1 MQNIYVHS
9 YKILACILAGTLLL
23 AAGKATKAGVTNP
36 PNIIFIV
43 LDDTGIDQWANF
55 GWTQD
60 LVQRAPVT
68 PVLDAITDAGI
79 KFTNC
84 WAMPECSPSRTGM
97 FTGRLPLRTGV
108 VAAITNAHLP
118 ASMAN
123 SAEVMVPE
131 VLKQAGYTSG
141 FTGKWHSGET
151 PYEEQQPTEM
161 GWDWYEGNW
170 LGFVPGIDTTAGQQ
184 LQDFDPPE
192 EDYLHGWLPC
202 GTPLGANEETN
213 RGPCCIDDSTCVEN
227 VWGMNCLEMG
237 GVPLVMLSQ
246 DSKGTYYPVFQP
258 DCSAGCDAIVFTQTK
273 DGTTARNG
281 YWVWG
286 RQWADAKT
294 GDHGIIDFYHGSM
307 MFTTTDSAIDWLERV
322 DPVTEPSGDP
332 WMLALQYNTAHDPIM
347 PNAPEMVERME
358 SDGVDSSV
366 LDCGGYEGIKIVFP
380 YMIEEA
386 DKEIGRLLFQ
396 RGLGEYDAK
405 GNFVLGDLEKANTI
419 IAWMGDNGTF
429 YTSARL
435 PFNPLLSKA
444 TVYQT
449 GVWVPLAVAGVGVSQ
464 GEVDHPVNAV
474 DVFAMFADVAGV
486 PLEKSVPESH
496 TLDAVSIAPYF
507 SDPNHPSL
515 REFNY
520 AQSGSGVFNPF
531 DMPQACIIMLGSSG
545 ICDDVHFNGASICES
560 NGGTW
565 FGVNADD
572 PEFPYVCCDYMENED
587 ENVQPGPLAQ
597 YAISMPDNTPGYRMW
612 KLITTQESA
621 CVEALDDYTC
631 LDSIEFYRLPN
642 YIAPHFAALDNP
654 NGAHAITLP
663 ENPNDLATT
672 LSEEEYDAFMA
683 LVCELKSQWAT
694 ANSCQ
699 ADGNIDGKVN
709 ITDLLGVISDWNG
722 NDEVLSFFDMTGAA
736 GEPDGMVNINDLLLV
751 IDSWS
756 GDEACNQTDIYPG
769 TDCLF
774 EFSIDCP

>member
-1 MQNIYVHS
+1 MKHMKRKINNIVR
-9 YKILACILAGTLLL
+9 LLL
-23 AAGKATKAGVTNP
+23 VGIAVVLQFGATMPNDGAP

-55 GWTQD
+55 GWTED
-60 LVQRAPVT
+60 LYQRAADT

-108 VAAITNAHLP
+108 EAAITTAHLP

-123 SAEVMVPE
+123 TAEVMTPF
-131 VLKQAGYTSG
+131 VLQKAGYTCG

-213 RGPCCIDDSTCVEN
+213 RGPCCIDSTTCVEN
-227 VWGMNCLEMG
+227 VWGMTCLEMG
-237 GVPLVMLSQ
+237 GVPLVTLAQ
-246 DSKGTYYPVFQP
+246 DKKGNYYPTFQS
-258 DCSAGCDAIVFTQTK
+258 DCSGGCETIVFTETE

-286 RQWADAKT
+286 RQWADRKT
-294 GDHGIIDFYHGSM
+294 GEHGIIDFFHGSM
-307 MFTTTDSAIDWLERV
+307 MYTTTDSAIAWLERV
-322 DPVTEPSGDP
+322 DPLSKPSGEP

-347 PNAPEMVERME
+347 PNSPEMVERME
-358 SDGVDSSV
+358 ADGVDSSI

-386 DKEIGRLLFQ
+386 DKEIGRLLHQ
-396 RGLGEYDAK
+396 RGLGEYDK
-405 GNFVLGDLEKANTI
+405 EGNFILGDLETANTI

-429 YTSARL
+429 YTSTRA

-449 GVWVPLAVAGVGVSQ
+449 GVWVPLAVAGVGVTQ
-464 GEVDHPVNAV
+464 GEVDHPVNVV
-474 DVFAMFADVAGV
+474 DVFGMFADVAGV
-486 PLEKSVPESH
+486 DLDNVVPESH
-496 TLDAVSIAPYF
+496 ILDVVSITPYL
-507 SDPNHPSL
+507 SQPNLPSQ

-520 AQSGSGVFNPF
+520 AQSGTGVFNPF
-531 DMPQACIIMLGSSG
+531 VLPQACVINLGSSG
-545 ICDDVHFNGASICES
+545 VCDDTHFAAEGICVS
-560 NGGTW
+560 NGGVW
-565 FGVNADD
+565 YGVDSDASTY
-572 PEFPYVCCDYMENED
+572 PVTCCDYMENNPD
-587 ENVQPGPLAQ
+587 VQPGPDRQ
-597 YAISMPDNTPGYRMW
+597 FAISMPDNSPGYRMW
-612 KLITTQESA
+612 KLITKQPA
-621 CVEALDDYTC
+621 DCVENLTDYTC
-631 LDSIEFYRLPN
+631 LDSLEFYRLPN
-642 YIAPHFAALDNP
+642 YIAPYFAALDNP

-663 ENPNDLATT
+663 ENPSDLEST
-672 LSEEEYDAFMA
+672 LTEEEYDAFMTLA
-683 LVCELKSQWAT
+683 CELKSQWST
-694 ANSCQ
+694 ADSCR
-699 ADGNIDGKVN
+699 ADGNIDGMVN
-709 ITDLLGVISDWNG
+709 INDLLGVISDWNG
-722 NDEVLSFFDMTGAA
+722 NNQELSFFDVTGED
-736 GEPDGMVNINDLLLV
+736 GVPDGKVNITDLLLV

-756 GDEACNQTDIYPG
+756 GNEPCTLDVIYPG
-769 TDCLF
+769 TECLF
-774 EFSIDCP
+774 DFAIDCP

>member
-1 MQNIYVHS
+1 MDKPIITLCLGS
-9 YKILACILAGTLLL
+9 LCILSFSLF
-23 AAGKATKAGVTNP
+23 AAVKPPKSGASSS
-36 PNIIFIV
+36 PNILFIV

-55 GWTQD
+55 GWTED

-68 PVLDAITDAGI
+68 PVLDAITNAGI

-123 SAEVMVPE
+123 TAEVMAPA
-131 VLKQAGYTSG
+131 VLKKAGYTSG

-192 EDYLHGWLPC
+192 EDYIHGWLPC

-213 RGPCCIDDSTCVEN
+213 RGPCCIDSTTCVES
-227 VWGMNCLEMG
+227 VWGMDCLEMG
-237 GVPLVMLSQ
+237 GVPLVTLEQ
-246 DSKGTYYPVFQP
+246 DKAGNYFPNFQP
-258 DCSAGCDAIVFTQTK
+258 DCSSGCETIIFTEDK
-273 DGTTARNG
+273 NGNTARNG

-294 GDHGIIDFYHGSM
+294 GDHGLIDFYHGSM
-307 MFTTTDSAIDWLERV
+307 LYTTTDSAIDWLERV
-322 DPVTEPSGDP
+322 DPLDSPSGEP

-347 PNAPEMVERME
+347 PNSPELAERME
-358 SDGVDSSV
+358 ADGVDTSV

-386 DKEIGRLLFQ
+386 DKEIGRLLYQ
-396 RGLGEYDAK
+396 RGLGEYDAA
-405 GNFVLGDLEKANTI
+405 GNFILGDLEKANTI

-429 YTSARL
+429 YTSTRL

-449 GVWVPLAVAGVGVSQ
+449 GVWVPLAVAGVGVAK

-474 DVFAMFADVAGV
+474 DLFAMFADVAGV
-486 PLEKSVPESH
+486 PLSNAVPESH
-496 TLDAVSIAPYF
+496 ALDAVSIAPYF
-507 SDPNHPSL
+507 SNPSLPSL
-515 REFNY
+515 RDFNY

-531 DMPQACIIMLGSSG
+531 DMPQACIILLGDSG
-545 ICDDVHFNGASICES
+545 ICDDVHFNGAGICES
-560 NGGTW
+560 NGGQW
-565 FGVNADD
+565 FGVDSDD
-572 PEFPYVCCDYMENED
+572 PAFPFLCCDYMLDGHED
-587 ENVQPGPLAQ
+587 VQPGPLAQ

-612 KLITTQESA
+612 KLITTQEA
-621 CVEALDDYTC
+621 DCVEALESYTC
-631 LDSIEFYRLPN
+631 LDSLEFYHLPN

-654 NGAHAITLP
+654 NGAHSITLP
-663 ENPNDLATT
+663 LDPSDLITT
-672 LSEEEYDAFMA
+672 LTEEEYAAFMSLA
-683 LVCELKSQWAT
+683 CELKSQWAS
-694 ANSCQ
+694 ADSCQ
-699 ADGNIDGKVN
+699 GDANIDGRVN

-722 NDEVLSFFDMTGAA
+722 NSEVLSFFDITGSD
-736 GEPDGMVNINDLLLV
+736 GEPDGMVNITDLLFIL
-751 IDSWS
+751 DTWS
-756 GDEACNQTDIYPG
+756 GDSECNTDDIYSG

-774 EFSIDCP
+774 EFAIDCP